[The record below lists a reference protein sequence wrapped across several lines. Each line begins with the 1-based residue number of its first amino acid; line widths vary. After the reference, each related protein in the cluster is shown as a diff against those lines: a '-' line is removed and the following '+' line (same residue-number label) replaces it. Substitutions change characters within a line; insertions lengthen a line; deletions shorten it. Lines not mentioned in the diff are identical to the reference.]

1 MNTIR
6 TSFIYVI
13 SLKILSAIFAVIF
26 PLIGLL
32 GYSLSYWILGFAI
45 PLCLMIWYIIEGAK
59 SVKTLSIDNQIIFG
73 NSCYYLGFLFT
84 IATLIISLFM
94 LGAVEFDVGSIS
106 LQFATAMITTLIG
119 MCVRIYYVTFSKYDS
134 YKNGG
139 TIKTA
144 NGETLVIPPIK
155 QPRNDADDNSLS
167 GLASLQQSLAEIP
180 VLGKILSRILSY
192 LPNSN
197 TITIDKSISVSDIQL
212 NTHLETTYN
221 RFNPSITEPLSEE
234 SNNNLPH
241 NENDQIAPRNE
252 NNAVD
257 SNGNSIE
264 ESAESDDSNGI
275 DNNGQN
281 SSTEN
286 GKTDDS
292 VPSETNKI
300 PPIHIEESPKTD
312 DSLKNSE
319 PSEISHPRPINLK
332 PVEAD
337 PDEGIEVV
345 IEAYCHNIA
354 AMNSELINSI
364 NLYNQ
369 TNNVMMY
376 TFGRLRSDLM
386 NEIKDDR
393 EFKNAV
399 KNFTKRVIEQHSAQ
413 STQHLT
419 NVLRLNH
426 KESEKYIEE
435 VKKRIDQI
443 ESQSVERYK
452 DLNKE
457 FSNNCEHISEKMLG
471 HFETSASNFLEKLQN
486 ITEKHVDAYIDF
498 QNKTNDS
505 LEHVVKTQLELEKKM
520 AEFNATQVKACEK
533 TVRESIKRI
542 SAVGNECQQELSV
555 QLNQITSNAD
565 SYVSNF
571 SNVIDDL
578 ISNIHSASD
587 IENLHNTVN
596 EVVTEIKE
604 GAYSV
609 QQIFKEF
616 ANELDASMN
625 ESKISESL
633 QEASVSITSS
643 LNEYSSTVS
652 DSIKTL
658 NSQLKE
664 STALYKKRLADID
677 ELENHVEEK
686 ISSYNSLLDKKIE
699 LLSDNVEQTEL
710 IQKQQLDS
718 FNSLTEE
725 LKSNISNYKSAMESG
740 VNYFDNS
747 LTTAQNIHEKQIEIS
762 QVLSELKDNLEK
774 NLNGVQ
780 DLLENQ
786 LNSMRIKQEPEMI
799 SNSEEQTQT
808 ENSSVTENNE
818 QIDNFDK

>member
-1 MNTIR
+1 MNAIR
-6 TSFIYVI
+6 TSFFYVI

-32 GYSLSYWILGFAI
+32 DYSPSYWILGFAI

-144 NGETLVIPPIK
+144 SGETLVIPSIN

-167 GLASLQQSLAEIP
+167 SLASLQQSLAEIP

-197 TITIDKSISVSDIQL
+197 TIT
-212 NTHLETTYN
+212 T
-221 RFNPSITEPLSEE
+221 
-234 SNNNLPH
+234 
-241 NENDQIAPRNE
+241 
-252 NNAVD
+252 
-257 SNGNSIE
+257 
-264 ESAESDDSNGI
+264 
-275 DNNGQN
+275 DNNEQN

-292 VPSETNKI
+292 VSSETNKI
-300 PPIHIEESPKTD
+300 PPIHIEESPKTE
-312 DSLKNSE
+312 DSLKNCE
-319 PSEISHPRPINLK
+319 PSEISYPRPINLK
-332 PVEAD
+332 PVKAD

-413 STQHLT
+413 STAHLT

-457 FSNNCEHISEKMLG
+457 FSNNCELISEKMLG
-471 HFETSASNFLEKLQN
+471 HFEKSASNFLEKLQN

-498 QNKTNDS
+498 QNKTNES

-542 SAVGNECQQELSV
+542 SAVGNECQQELSE
-555 QLNQITSNAD
+555 QLNQITSNTD

-578 ISNIHSASD
+578 ISNLHSASD

-596 EVVTEIKE
+596 DVVTEIKE

-677 ELENHVEEK
+677 ELEHHVEEK

-699 LLSDNVEQTEL
+699 LLSNNVEQTEL

-718 FNSLTEE
+718 FNALTEE

-774 NLNGVQ
+774 NLNGVR
-780 DLLENQ
+780 DLLQNQ